1 MKIQTK
7 IIDII
12 GDRLRADALQ
22 AWENYE
28 RTKSVL
34 PLAELS
40 CCLPGGAIPVLVN
53 ILTSRPRLGAQS
65 GADGNLAIR
74 LCRKIFPPATICLVP
89 QKLLKCDLAFEIY
102 YAEGNSEEDPSN
114 VSALAFKFSSD
125 DKYTHCFNE
134 LTAELSSRSLG
145 VADIIRQWNYVPNIV
160 GNPETHAP
168 DEYPQFNAARRASYG
183 KMKTP
188 PAATGIG
195 ADGGEFTLIALAGKI
210 KKYAIENP
218 LQVSAQDYSKLA
230 ETPLFSRAMYL
241 DGGTCLIS
249 GTAAILGEESLDGGL
264 AEQTAQTV
272 ANIQKLISRENIKQY
287 VKDLPAGNIE
297 VCTLRVYIKRGE
309 NPDLAEEI
317 IRRAFPQAE
326 IKFLEADVC
335 RPELL
340 VEIEGVGQLRG

>member
-40 CCLPGGAIPVLVN
+40 CFLPGGAIPVLVN
-53 ILTSRPRLGAQS
+53 ILPSRPRLGAQS

-114 VSALAFKFSSD
+114 VSALAFKSSSG

-134 LTAELSSRSLG
+134 FTAELSSRGLG
-145 VADIIRQWNYVPNIV
+145 VADIMRQWNYVPNIV
-160 GNPETHAP
+160 GNPETPAP
-168 DEYPQFNAARRASYG
+168 DEYPQF
-183 KMKTP
+183 
-188 PAATGIG
+188 
-195 ADGGEFTLIALAGKI
+195 
-210 KKYAIENP
+210 
-218 LQVSAQDYSKLA
+218 
-230 ETPLFSRAMYL
+230 
-241 DGGTCLIS
+241 
-249 GTAAILGEESLDGGL
+249 
-264 AEQTAQTV
+264 
-272 ANIQKLISRENIKQY
+272 
-287 VKDLPAGNIE
+287 
-297 VCTLRVYIKRGE
+297 
-309 NPDLAEEI
+309 
-317 IRRAFPQAE
+317 
-326 IKFLEADVC
+326 
-335 RPELL
+335 
-340 VEIEGVGQLRG
+340 

>member
-12 GDRLRADALQ
+12 VERFRADALQ
-22 AWENYE
+22 TWENYE

-34 PLAELS
+34 PLAEIS
-40 CCLPGGAIPVLVN
+40 RCLPGGAIPVLVN
-53 ILTSRPRLGAQS
+53 ILTSCPRLGAPS

-74 LCRKIFPPATICLVP
+74 LCREIFPPATICLVP
-89 QKLLKCDLAFEIY
+89 QKLLKRDLAFEIY
-102 YAEGNSEEDPSN
+102 YAEGESEEDSSR
-114 VSALAFKFSSD
+114 VSALAFKSSSD
-125 DKYTHCFNE
+125 DKFSHCLDE
-134 LTAELSSRSLG
+134 LTAELSSRGMS
-145 VADIIRQWNYVPNIV
+145 VADIVRQWNYVPNIV
-160 GNPETHAP
+160 GNPKTHAP
-168 DEYPQFNAARRASYG
+168 AEYSQFNAARRASYG

-195 ADGGEFTLIALAGKI
+195 ADGEEFTLIALAGKR

-218 LQVSAQDYSKLA
+218 LQVPAQEYSNLA

-272 ANIQKLISRENIKQY
+272 ANIQKLISRENIMQF
-287 VKDLPAGNIE
+287 VEDLPAGNIE

-309 NPDLAEEI
+309 NPDIAEEI
-317 IRRAFPQAE
+317 IRRTFPQTE
-326 IKFLEADVC
+326 IAFLEADIC

-340 VEIEGVGQLRG
+340 VEIEGVGQLNG